1 MNYKVYRSPDKPLI
15 QRRKINLVFLL
26 LFAVFIMILVNLVRV
41 QLIDSEKYKTAARK
55 QYENKFVLTPFRGLI
70 FDRNMNVLVS
80 NSYELSFAADPNM
93 VTDAEKTAELFSRTF
108 GKNKDEYLQK
118 LNAPNTSFIYLEK
131 KIDATTVNGLDTLD
145 IPGIIVLKEPKRIY
159 NYGSLASQ
167 VIGFTNAEN
176 KGQTGIELSMDNV
189 LSGKEGFVIMQRDG
203 KGNNRPSPEFPK
215 KDAENG
221 NNIVLTIDINVQRF
235 AEEELAA
242 GVKEFN
248 ADGGKAVVMSVK
260 TGEIIAMCSYPTFD
274 PNNITLQDTIGMKNA
289 VISDIYEPGS
299 TFKIISAAA
308 SLEENIEN
316 KNSIIQTESI
326 NEVKG
331 IGITDVHSSKS
342 MTFQEVLEQSSNVG
356 FGKIALKIGSERFY
370 KYSRDFGFGIYSG
383 VELPGENKGLL
394 KRPIDFSSFS
404 LPYMSIGYEVLV
416 NAMQI
421 SNAYAAVANKGMMM
435 KSYIVKKE
443 TTSGGETIFENKPNL
458 LRQVISENT
467 SRNLTELL
475 TGVVERGTGTD
486 AKLEGV
492 RVAGK
497 TGTSQRLVEGKY
509 SSSSHNAS
517 FVGYLPAE
525 DPKILITVI
534 LNNPKSGEF
543 YGGKV
548 AAPIFRRIAEK
559 ILNFAGEGNTELSR
573 FSNVSFNPSQIDT
586 RTDEVDSRIMM
597 PNVMNLKLETA
608 AGILEES
615 GLKFEVINEG
625 NTTTTAGV
633 VIVVSQQPEANLSID
648 PESGLKV
655 KLTVKN
661 AEVTG
666 DRLLVVPDVR
676 GMSVRKG
683 MNKILSGGFEIAVDG
698 SGKIIDQTPAPG
710 TKQLP
715 GSKILIYCGEKP

>member
-383 VELPGENKGLL
+383 VELPVENKGLL

-559 ILNFAGEGNTELSR
+559 IVNFAGEGNTELSR

-625 NTTTTAGV
+625 NTTSPAGV

>member
-26 LFAVFIMILVNLVRV
+26 LSAVFIAILANLVRV

-55 QYENKFVLTPFRGLI
+55 QYENKFVIAPFRGLI

-93 VTDAEKTAELFSRTF
+93 VTDAEKTAEIFSHTF
-108 GKNKDEYLQK
+108 GKSKDEYLQK

-131 KIDATTVNGLDTLD
+131 KVDAANVNGIDTLE

-159 NYGSLASQ
+159 SYGSLASQ

-203 KGNNRPSPEFPK
+203 KGNNRPSMEFPK

-221 NNIVLTIDINVQRF
+221 NNIVLTIDMNVQRF

-248 ADGGKAVVMSVK
+248 ADGGKAVIMSVK

-274 PNNITLQDTIGMKNA
+274 PNKITIQDTVGMKNA

-326 NEVKG
+326 SEVKG

-443 TTSGGETIFENKPNL
+443 TTSGGETIFENKPNQ
-458 LRQVISENT
+458 LRQVISEST
-467 SRNLTELL
+467 SKNLTELL

-486 AKLEGV
+486 AKIEGV

-497 TGTSQRLVEGKY
+497 TGTSQRLVDGKY
-509 SSSSHNAS
+509 SSNSHNAS
-517 FVGYLPAE
+517 FVGFLPAE

-548 AAPIFRRIAEK
+548 AAPIFRRIAQK
-559 ILNFAGEGNTELSR
+559 IVNFAGEGNTDFSR
-573 FSNVSFNPSQIDT
+573 FSNVSFNPSQ
-586 RTDEVDSRIMM
+586 TDNKPVEVDSKFVV

-615 GLKFEVINEG
+615 GLKFEIINES
-625 NTTTTAGV
+625 NAAQSSGV
-633 VIVVSQQPEANLSID
+633 VIVTSQQPEANTSLD
-648 PESGLKV
+648 AVSGLIV
-655 KLTVKN
+655 KLIVKN
-661 AEVTG
+661 TEVND
-666 DRLLVVPDVR
+666 DRLLEVPDVR
-676 GMSVRKG
+676 GLSIRKG
-683 MNKILSGGFEIAVDG
+683 MNKIHAGGFEVAIDG

-710 TKQLP
+710 TRQLP
-715 GSKILIYCGEKP
+715 GSKILIYCGDKP

>member
-1 MNYKVYRSPDKPLI
+1 MNYKIYKSPDKELI
-15 QRRKINLVFLL
+15 QRRKINVIFFLLIAVFL
-26 LFAVFIMILVNLVRV
+26 MILTNLVRV
-41 QLIDSEKYKTAARK
+41 QLIESERYKTAARK
-55 QYENKFVLTPFRGLI
+55 QYESKFVLTPFRGLI

-93 VTDAEKTAELFSRTF
+93 VTDAEAAANLFSRTF
-108 GKNKDEYLQK
+108 GKNHDEYLQK
-118 LNAPNTSFIYLEK
+118 LNAPNTSFIYLERGA
-131 KIDATTVNGLDTLD
+131 DAEKVNGLDTLD
-145 IPGIIVLKEPKRIY
+145 IPGIIVLKEPKRVY
-159 NYGSLASQ
+159 NYGNLASQ
-167 VIGFTNAEN
+167 VIGFTNAES

-189 LSGKEGFVIMQRDG
+189 LAGKDGFVIMQRDG
-203 KGNNRPSPEFPK
+203 KGNNRPSLEFPR

-221 NNIVLTIDINVQRF
+221 NNIVLTLDINVQRY

-260 TGEIIAMCSYPTFD
+260 TGEIIAMCSYPTYD
-274 PNNITLQDTIGMKNA
+274 PNKITVQDTNGMKNA

-342 MTFQEVLEQSSNVG
+342 MTFQQVLEQSSNVG

-370 KYSRDFGFGIYSG
+370 KYARDFGFGINSG
-383 VELPGENKGLL
+383 VELPGENKGML

-416 NAMQI
+416 NVMQI
-421 SNAYAAVANKGMMM
+421 TNAYAAVANKGMMM
-435 KSYIVKKE
+435 RSYIVKKE
-443 TTSGGETIFENKPNL
+443 MTPGGETIFENKPNQ
-458 LRQVISENT
+458 LRQVISEST

-486 AKLEGV
+486 AKLEGI

-497 TGTSQRLVEGKY
+497 TGTSQRLIDGKY
-509 SSSSHNAS
+509 SSNSHNAS
-517 FVGYLPAE
+517 FVGYFPAE
-525 DPKILITVI
+525 DPEVLITVI

-548 AAPIFRRIAEK
+548 AAPIFKRIAEK
-559 ILNFAGEGNTELSR
+559 IANFAGKGSTELSS
-573 FSNVSFNPSQIDT
+573 FSNVGFNHPEAENKQIEIDT
-586 RTDEVDSRIMM
+586 RVMM
-597 PNVMNLKLETA
+597 PNVLNLKLETA
-608 AGILEES
+608 KEIIEES
-615 GLKFEVINEG
+615 GLRCEVHSEDNKEVKG
-625 NTTTTAGV
+625 RV
-633 VIVVSQQPEANLSID
+633 LIVTSQQPAANEPIASDANI
-648 PESGLKV
+648 KV
-655 KLTVKN
+655 QLVVKN
-661 AEVTG
+661 IEATG
-666 DRLLVVPDVR
+666 DRLLPVPDVR

-683 MNKILSGGFEIAVDG
+683 MNKILSGGFEIAIDG
-698 SGKIIDQTPAPG
+698 SGKIVDQTPAPG
-710 TKQLP
+710 TRQLP
-715 GSKILIYCGEKP
+715 GSRVLIYCGERQ

>member
-1 MNYKVYRSPDKPLI
+1 MNYKVYKSPDKPLI

-26 LFAVFIMILVNLVRV
+26 LFGVFVAILVNLVRV

-55 QYENKFVLTPFRGLI
+55 QYESKFVLAPFRGLI

-93 VTDAEKTAELFSRTF
+93 VTDAERTAELFSRTF

-118 LNAPNTSFIYLEK
+118 LNSPNTSFIYLEK
-131 KIDATTVNGLDTLD
+131 KIEATSVNGLDTLD

-221 NNIVLTIDINVQRF
+221 NNIVLTIDMNVQRF

-248 ADGGKAVVMSVK
+248 ADGGKAVVISVK
-260 TGEIIAMCSYPTFD
+260 TGEVIAMCSYPTFD
-274 PNNITLQDTIGMKNA
+274 PNKITIQDTVGMKNA

-331 IGITDVHSSKS
+331 IGITDVHTSKS

-443 TTSGGETIFENKPNL
+443 TTSGGETIFENKPNQ
-458 LRQVISENT
+458 LRQVISEST
-467 SRNLTELL
+467 SRNLTDLL

-492 RVAGK
+492 KVAGK

-517 FVGYLPAE
+517 FVGYLPAD

-548 AAPIFRRIAEK
+548 AAPIFKRIAQK
-559 ILNFAGEGNTELSR
+559 IVDFAGEGNTELSR
-573 FSNVSFNPSQIDT
+573 FSNVNFNPSQIENNQI
-586 RTDEVDSRIMM
+586 EVDNRIMM
-597 PNVMNLKLETA
+597 PNVLNLKLETA
-608 AGILEES
+608 TGILEES

-625 NTTTTAGV
+625 NSASAGG
-633 VIVVSQQPEANLSID
+633 VIIVTSQQPEANVSVNV
-648 PESGLKV
+648 ESGLTV
-655 KLTVKN
+655 KLIVKST
-661 AEVTG
+661 EIKD

-683 MNKILSGGFEIAVDG
+683 MNKILGSGFEIAIDG

>member
-1 MNYKVYRSPDKPLI
+1 LNYKVYKSPDKPLI

-26 LFAVFIMILVNLVRV
+26 LFGVFVAILVNLVRV

-55 QYENKFVLTPFRGLI
+55 QYESKFVLAPFRGLI

-93 VTDAEKTAELFSRTF
+93 VTDAERTAELFSRTF

-118 LNAPNTSFIYLEK
+118 LNSPNTSFIYLEK
-131 KIDATTVNGLDTLD
+131 KIEATSVNGLDTLD

-221 NNIVLTIDINVQRF
+221 NNIVLTIDMNVQRF

-248 ADGGKAVVMSVK
+248 ADGGKAVVISVK
-260 TGEIIAMCSYPTFD
+260 TGEVIAMCSYPTFD
-274 PNNITLQDTIGMKNA
+274 PNKITIQDTVGMKNA

-331 IGITDVHSSKS
+331 IGITDVHTSKS

-443 TTSGGETIFENKPNL
+443 TTSGGETIFENKPNQ
-458 LRQVISENT
+458 LRQVISEST
-467 SRNLTELL
+467 SRNLTDLL

-492 RVAGK
+492 KVAGK

-517 FVGYLPAE
+517 FVGYLPAD

-548 AAPIFRRIAEK
+548 AAPIFKRIAQK
-559 ILNFAGEGNTELSR
+559 IVDFAGEGNTELSR
-573 FSNVSFNPSQIDT
+573 FSNVNFNPSQIENNQI
-586 RTDEVDSRIMM
+586 EVDNRIMM
-597 PNVMNLKLETA
+597 PNVLNLKLETA
-608 AGILEES
+608 TGILEES

-625 NTTTTAGV
+625 NSASAGG
-633 VIVVSQQPEANLSID
+633 VIIVTSQQPEANVSVNV
-648 PESGLKV
+648 ESGLTV
-655 KLTVKN
+655 KLIVKST
-661 AEVTG
+661 EIKD

-683 MNKILSGGFEIAVDG
+683 MNKILGSGFEIAIDG